1 MQGNQDKPA
10 VSVGDL
16 AISDA
21 FAHRFATIV
30 GDVVAQRLRELPGG
44 QPRVLLTV
52 EEAADRLAIGR
63 SVVYALLRSRQLESV
78 TIGRTRRV
86 PAAAV
91 DEFVARLRKEQ
102 NEPPQ

>member
-1 MQGNQDKPA
+1 M
-10 VSVGDL
+10 
-16 AISDA
+16 
-21 FAHRFATIV
+21 V